1 MFSHILKYFVY
12 KTCPNKDNLKRK
24 CTFVFKKSL
33 TFMIW
38 FDLIWFDLIW
48 FDLIWD
54 MSCPWNVL
62 DFCFPFWFGYIFILI
77 YGFNWLII
85 CKILGLCWERCVWPP
100 SRQEMGPEIRH
111 QRSMHCSTS
120 GPDYYGE
127 TCGWTQ
133 TKRYL
138 RTHGPRWWLNTNRSL
153 QSEYSFRES
162 KVQFKCIALIN
173 H

>member
-1 MFSHILKYFVY
+1 MKKDDIGKEMYCLVLKQ
-12 KTCPNKDNLKRK
+12 
-24 CTFVFKKSL
+24 SL
-33 TFMIW
+33 TFHDLIW

-48 FDLIWD
+48 FDLIWFVNE
-54 MSCPWNVL
+54 MSV
-62 DFCFPFWFGYIFILI
+62 DFWLPILLGYILILM
-77 YGFNWLII
+77 YGFKMF
-85 CKILGLCWERCVWPP
+85 KITGLCWERCVWPP
-100 SRQEMGPEIRH
+100 SRQEMGLEIRH

-127 TCGWTQ
+127 TCRWTQ

-138 RTHGPRWWLNTNRSL
+138 RTHGPGWWLNTNRSQ

>member
-1 MFSHILKYFVY
+1 MN
-12 KTCPNKDNLKRK
+12 KTCPKKDNLERK
-24 CTFVFKKSL
+24 CTVVFKKSL

-48 FDLIWD
+48 FD
-54 MSCPWNVL
+54 
-62 DFCFPFWFGYIFILI
+62 IFILM
-77 YGFNWLII
+77 YGFNWLKIF
-85 CKILGLCWERCVWPP
+85 KILGLCRERCVWPP

-120 GPDYYGE
+120 RPDYYGE